1 MSLFK
6 RVVRPAIV
14 APAWCVAT
22 VLTMAIASD
31 LATAD
36 DTPTDPLR
44 QDWLHQADGQP
55 TSWRIRREIT
65 WTREVAN
72 RLTATGNGPDLS
84 AELKELDALERR
96 LPGSDPARPKPK
108 TTPTQLLPRGLVARW
123 AFDQTE
129 NGQILDASGSDA
141 RATIRGAS
149 EVAQGVGGDSLR
161 LGGGGHVETSLTAAS
176 VAEKSY
182 TVAAWVRTTAGVV
195 DVLGS
200 GVGSG
205 NLLIVI
211 NQGPVRA
218 HHYTDS
224 DGNVLDGKARVNDG
238 RWHHLAQVVDDK
250 TISIYVDGKLDVSA
264 PLRGTKTGSAAPL
277 CLGTR
282 SPGSATYRY
291 QGCLDEVCMFDRAL
305 TADEMQT
312 IHALG
317 KKLIG
322 ADAADK
328 DDVDLYLAVRRV
340 KRRIMMKD
348 PLLDFSKVVLVD
360 VPCYDALNHES
371 MHRVFPQAQNNV
383 GRLLTLE
390 GLHPEGKV
398 TDLTGQ
404 TGMFWRPDVSFD
416 GKKVLF
422 CMRPEGER
430 TFHLYEKDLD
440 VTPSNNSQIRQITN
454 AKYDDLD
461 PIYMPDGHISFL
473 SNRGNSYARCAVAHP
488 SYVVSRCDA
497 DGKNLYILSMG
508 TEPEYTPTL
517 LPDGRVMYTRWEY
530 TDKELFRIQS
540 LWTMNPDGT
549 NVATLWG
556 NQSYWPDM
564 LVEARPI
571 PGSRRIIFSGQ
582 GHHDIVHGS
591 IGMIDPTE
599 GFNYPD
605 GLTRVTTDRP
615 WAEVGNGP
623 ADKVEKEDYHAAG
636 RFDGYRCPY
645 PLSETLF
652 LVSAKLPQSGDPA
665 GVGSAKTN
673 GGRFALY
680 LMDVWGNR
688 ELIYAGR
695 HDVLYAMPVRP
706 RPVPRAIQ
714 DRTAW
719 PGLAGQ
725 GEEAEPG
732 VLYSN
737 DVFEG
742 LPDELREKAKYVR
755 VIHQD
760 YTTFTFGLKC
770 QMPDHNGVKG
780 QHGDQHAGPPL
791 TIASNDGIKR
801 ILGTVPI
808 ESDGSFAVEVPP
820 CKAIHFQLLDD
831 RYRAVHIMRSFTG
844 VMPGEKR
851 GCVGCHES
859 QGTAPATTHSLALA
873 AGPVR
878 PTPPPWGSK
887 YHLGYR
893 QDVQPILDRHCAKC
907 HQGEGK
913 GREKLDMTFRP
924 SADGGS
930 YTEPYLTLTL
940 GPKRHI
946 SRFAVTLSGGGVA
959 GTLLPMATG
968 FTPEHDV
975 TLPPM
980 SAMSYKSKLVA
991 NATSGKHH
999 DVRVD
1004 SLSARKLIAWVDLLC
1019 PYWNEDD
1026 IRSTPDPDPTDPYF
1040 ANSAY
1045 PPRTPGVKPFA
1056 DSPYPPRMKNAPIVH
1071 RAYRQDHFSTQQ
1083 DRLRAVTAVREE

>member
-1 MSLFK
+1 MSLFN
-6 RVVRPAIV
+6 RVVHLAIV
-14 APAWCVAT
+14 AMGLCVAIT
-22 VLTMAIASD
+22 LTMAVSSDRAIAGDATD
-31 LATAD
+31 LVE
-36 DTPTDPLR
+36 

-65 WTREVAN
+65 WTRELAD
-72 RLTATGNGPDLS
+72 RLAATGNGLDLS

-96 LPGSDPARPKPK
+96 LPDSDPTPPKPK
-108 TTPTQLLPRGLVARW
+108 ATPTRLLPGGLVARW
-123 AFDQTE
+123 AFDRTE
-129 NGQILDASGSDA
+129 NSQVLDISGNDTQEVL
-141 RATIRGAS
+141 RGTIRGAY

-161 LGGGGHVETSLTAAS
+161 LGGGGYVETLLRAAA
-176 VAEKSY
+176 VAEKNY

-205 NLLIVI
+205 NFLIVI
-211 NQGPVRA
+211 NQGPVRG
-218 HHYTDS
+218 HHWTDR
-224 DGNVLDGKARVNDG
+224 DGNVLDGKTRVNDG
-238 RWHHLAQVVDDK
+238 CWHHVAQVVDDK

-264 PLRGTKTGSAAPL
+264 PLRGTKTAAAAPF

-282 SPGSATYRY
+282 SAGSTAYRF
-291 QGCLDEVCMFDRAL
+291 QGCLDEVCLFDRAL
-305 TADEMQT
+305 SPGEMQS

-322 ADAADK
+322 VNAADK

-340 KRRIMMKD
+340 KRRMMMKD
-348 PLLDFSKVVLVD
+348 PLLDFSKVVFVD

-383 GRLLTLE
+383 GRLMTLE
-390 GLHPEGKV
+390 GLHPGGKV

-404 TGMFWRPDVSFD
+404 AGMFWRPDVSFD

-430 TFHLYEKDLD
+430 TFHLYETSLD
-440 VTPSNNSQIRQITN
+440 DGRIRQITN

-461 PIYMPDGHISFL
+461 PIYMPDGHITFL

-517 LPDGRVMYTRWEY
+517 LADGRVLYTRWEY

-549 NVATLWG
+549 KVATLWG

-591 IGMIDPTE
+591 IGMVDPTE

-623 ADKVEKEDYHAAG
+623 ADKVEKENYHASG

-652 LVSAKLPQSGDPA
+652 LVSAKLPRSGDPA
-665 GVGSAKTN
+665 GVGSAQAN
-673 GGRFALY
+673 RGHFVLY

-688 ELIYAGR
+688 ELIYAGA
-695 HDVLYAMPVRP
+695 HDVLYAMPVQP
-706 RPVPRAIQ
+706 RPVPRAIP
-714 DRTAW
+714 DRVPW

-725 GEEAEPG
+725 GEEAQPG
-732 VLYSN
+732 ILYSN
-737 DVFEG
+737 DVFQG
-742 LPDELREKAKYVR
+742 LPDELREKTKYVR

-780 QHGDQHAGPPL
+780 QQGDQHAGPPL

-808 ESDGSFAVEVPP
+808 ESDGSIAIEIPP
-820 CKAIHFQLLDD
+820 CAAIHFQLLDD

-844 VMPGEKR
+844 VMPGEQR

-859 QGTAPATTHSLALA
+859 HGTTPAGAHSLALEK
-873 AGPVR
+873 GPVR
-878 PTPPPWGSK
+878 PTPPPWGPR

-893 QDVQPILDRHCAKC
+893 QDVQPILDRYCGKC
-907 HQGEGK
+907 HQGDGK

-940 GPKRHI
+940 GSKRQI
-946 SRFAVTLSGGGVA
+946 GRFAVTLCGGGVA
-959 GTLLPMATG
+959 GALLPMATG
-968 FTPEHDV
+968 FTPEHDI

-991 NATSGKHH
+991 NATSGEHNQ
-999 DVRVD
+999 VQVD

-1026 IRSTPDPDPTDPYF
+1026 IRATPDPDPTDPYF

-1056 DSPYPPRMKNAPIVH
+1056 DSPYPPRMENAPVVD
-1071 RAYRQDHFSTQQ
+1071 RAYRQDSFMAQQ
-1083 DRLRAVTAVREE
+1083 DRLRKVTPIP